1 MALYDAHEMRIAS
14 AAVPHVASRYRAP
27 RARWASFAVI
37 AGLHV
42 AAVATLDLVGVLP
55 VRRLPSELKV
65 IALSAEAMPPPPV
78 VEPKPKDP
86 PPAEVKL
93 STTPVPVAPTVQ
105 ASTPPV
111 AVAVAAANPIVAAP
125 APVIAPPPPAAASPQ
140 GPVQVSDL
148 DARAITIVPPKYP
161 LESRRRREQGT
172 VLLNVTLD
180 AAGAVASVALARSSG
195 FERLDK
201 AALEAVRRWRWS
213 PTVRGG
219 EPVAVRGIVEIP
231 FELTG

>member
-14 AAVPHVASRYRAP
+14 AAVSHVASRYQAP

-42 AAVATLDLVGVLP
+42 AAVATLDMVGVLP

-111 AVAVAAANPIVAAP
+111 AVAAANPLVAAP
-125 APVIAPPPPAAASPQ
+125 APVVAPPPPPAAAPQ
-140 GPVQVSDL
+140 GPMQVSDL

-180 AAGAVASVALARSSG
+180 AEGAIASVALARSSG

-219 EPVAVRGIVEIP
+219 EAVAVRGVVEIP